1 MGDKGVENNIQ
12 KWNEKRQKFIA
23 ELIGNDIQQGS
34 VEENAIESVIST
46 GRSVIDLFT

>member
-23 ELIGNDIQQGS
+23 NKGVKKIHILIFLI
-34 VEENAIESVIST
+34 
-46 GRSVIDLFT
+46 